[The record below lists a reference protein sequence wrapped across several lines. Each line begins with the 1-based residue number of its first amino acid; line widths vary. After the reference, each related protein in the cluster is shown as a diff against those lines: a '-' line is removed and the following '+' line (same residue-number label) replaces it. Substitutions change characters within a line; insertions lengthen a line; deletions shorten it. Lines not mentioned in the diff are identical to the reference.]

1 MTGFPRKTNGILRTL
16 QTIRRRCALWIV
28 VKITTFFLNAPTRE
42 WKKIQSEFEA
52 SKMYDAPSFSLVCYK
67 LLSLNF
73 SLWKYI
79 SKFLHKFS
87 TRKNSAYLHWEVF
100 NSRAIFPGRSQ
111 QTQGK
116 HCTLRHKSIS
126 RDDDTSG
133 LCFLRLSACTQTTP
147 SSKARAQLQCIRELY
162 PPLRICLKKLIK

>member
-1 MTGFPRKTNGILRTL
+1 MHPHENER
-16 QTIRRRCALWIV
+16 
-28 VKITTFFLNAPTRE
+28 
-42 WKKIQSEFEA
+42 KIQSEFEA

-73 SLWKYI
+73 PLWKYI
-79 SKFLHKFS
+79 SKFLHRCFHKKEQCRFAP
-87 TRKNSAYLHWEVF
+87 RGF
-100 NSRAIFPGRSQ
+100 NSRAISPGRSQ

-133 LCFLRLSACTQTTP
+133 LCSLRLSACTQTTP
-147 SSKARAQLQCIRELY
+147 ISKARAQLQCIRELY
-162 PPLRICLKKLIK
+162 PPLRICLKKLLK